1 MNDNGLYGLELRSRI
16 SCDGVQA
23 TGYTRLRTY

>member
-1 MNDNGLYGLELRSRI
+1 MNDNGLHRPELRSRI
-16 SCDGVQA
+16 SGDGVQA